1 MPQNTG
7 VTKLKAEQT
16 SVQCH
21 TVDNYV
27 WNYTFCSAMG
37 STYTSSYCGDN
48 RPLNADRSVRGISI
62 SHAIVAYPSHQELI
76 HNADRF
82 SMVC

>member
-7 VTKLKAEQT
+7 VTKPKTEQT

-21 TVDNYV
+21 TEDNYV
-27 WNYTFCSAMG
+27 WNYTFCSVMG
-37 STYTSSYCGDN
+37 STCTSSHCGDN
-48 RPLNADRSVRGISI
+48 GAHNADRPVRGPSI
-62 SHAIVAYPSHQELI
+62 SHALVAYPSHQGLI

-82 SMVC
+82 SMAC